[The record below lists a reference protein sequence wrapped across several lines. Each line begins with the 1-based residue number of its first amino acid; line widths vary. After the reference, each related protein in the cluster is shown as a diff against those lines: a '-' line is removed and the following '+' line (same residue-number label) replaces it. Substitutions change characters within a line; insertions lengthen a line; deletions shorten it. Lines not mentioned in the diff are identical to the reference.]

1 MRDGSWPPSPQTI
14 AASTT
19 HVGPP
24 QSKVRSAV
32 DALLLSVAREAWQ
45 ARCQTPRPSRHTPV
59 RSRTQDRDAPARLGL
74 REASAETRLPTDRQ
88 VPRCRRERSRG
99 RPNRFT
105 RGCSLVRFRPSRAA
119 APQVCGDP
127 HQHLGQ
133 RRQHRR
139 GCRSRRQPRAR
150 CWRSEDPESCAS
162 RTNVTGGRRPT
173 VGAVGPRASTVAPRG
188 LGAGDRRHGPLPLST
203 TRQRTPRAR
212 LRRPALWHPT
222 CCCSRREAGRGGA
235 GRGDVPTC
243 PCPGLGRLPTS
254 WHGAGGLRTLGR
266 AVSKEM
272 CKIPADPP
280 KFLILSDFFYKM
292 LLTYRSY

>member
-162 RTNVTGGRRPT
+162 RTNVTGGPRHPPWLRGGSALGIVGMARSPCPLRGSARRVPASGDRPSGT
-173 VGAVGPRASTVAPRG
+173 QPVAAAGERQGGEARAGETCPRAHAQG
-188 LGAGDRRHGPLPLST
+188 LVDCPNSPA
-203 TRQRTPRAR
+203 RTLWNSMRAR
-212 LRRPALWHPT
+212 DGILISKSITCRR
-222 CCCSRREAGRGGA
+222 
-235 GRGDVPTC
+235 
-243 PCPGLGRLPTS
+243 
-254 WHGAGGLRTLGR
+254 
-266 AVSKEM
+266 
-272 CKIPADPP
+272 
-280 KFLILSDFFYKM
+280 
-292 LLTYRSY
+292 